1 MGTLRGV
8 SSSFPAWRCPL
19 ASSWGTQQ
27 KGTGKAKS
35 QAGSLIMGRRQ
46 TGKLDW
52 GHSRGQLAER
62 QCFYVYGKRSGRTSL
77 WIKEELCFS

>member
-8 SSSFPAWRCPL
+8 SSSFPAWHCPL
-19 ASSWGTQQ
+19 AGSWGTQQ

-52 GHSRGQLAER
+52 GTAEDSLLKGSVSM
-62 QCFYVYGKRSGRTSL
+62 CVGRDQG
-77 WIKEELCFS
+77 EQACG